1 MKNSKIPIINQQGE
15 ITGEKSIS
23 GDTFGK
29 EVSSFLITQAIRA
42 FMSNQRKAKAKAKTR
57 AEVTGSS
64 AKIWRQKGTGRA
76 RHGDRQAPIFVGGGK
91 AFGPTGGQ
99 NYKLKLNKKSAGKVI
114 LAVLGQKIKDKKTF
128 LIEEMKITKTKEAFS
143 FIEKI
148 REKFLLKGKLVLI
161 SDNEEIKKYFRNLE
175 KIKMLEAK
183 TLNVYHLLET
193 DAVLL
198 TARTLE
204 TITQKK

>member
-143 FIEKI
+143 FIEKV

>member
-1 MKNSKIPIINQQGE
+1 
-15 ITGEKSIS
+15 
-23 GDTFGK
+23 
-29 EVSSFLITQAIRA
+29 
-42 FMSNQRKAKAKAKTR
+42 MSNQRKAKAKAKTR

-143 FIEKI
+143 FIEKVI
-148 REKFLLKGKLVLI
+148 EKFLLKVKLVLI
-161 SDNEEIKKYFRNLE
+161 SDNDEIKKYFRNLE